1 MVPAAPAAADAAARL
16 QQQVRTGAEDHRAGR
31 AHIRAT
37 RLPSFGETMVAELAQ
52 IPRKQ
57 AKTINLG
64 MMYGM
69 GVNKLADQLG
79 RLYKQ

>member
-1 MVPAAPAAADAAARL
+1 M
-16 QQQVRTGAEDHRAGR
+16 
-31 AHIRAT
+31 
-37 RLPSFGETMVAELAQ
+37 TMVAEMAE

-69 GVNKLADQLG
+69 GVGKLADQLDLSKDEAKELMTQYDTRVPFVKRLMRAVQERCAEWKQR
-79 RLYKQ
+79 RLYPLPAGA